1 MNDTTFATRLKA
13 LRTTRHLS
21 QQDLADAAGLHR
33 ITIAQLESGKRS
45 DPAWSTIQALAC
57 ALSCS
62 TEDLRADGMG

>member
-1 MNDTTFATRLKA
+1 MLTFAARLRI
-13 LRTTRHLS
+13 LRDQAGLS
-21 QQDLADAAGLHR
+21 QQDLAEAAGLHR